1 MSVTPAVPAPDSDAE
16 RRAVELRGF
25 GLASLGF
32 TLLITLTSGIVIP
45 PMIALNLGGLFVL
58 LWRQA
63 SRTPWREIG
72 YVRPR
77 SWPLTIAGG
86 IVFGVA
92 FKLLMKAIVMPLL
105 GADPVNHAY
114 HVLAGNLAIIPAA
127 LWTLTTV
134 GFNEET
140 VWRGYYFE
148 RLGKL
153 WGTSAWAKAATVLV
167 TSFFFALAHFQD
179 QGLAGAEQAAI
190 TGLAFGTIYAI
201 TGTLPFLMIA
211 HSAFDLTAL
220 AIIFWKLETMVAH
233 FVFK

>member
-1 MSVTPAVPAPDSDAE
+1 MRRGSFRVAVWHDAAMSVTPAVPAPDSDAE

-32 TLLITLTSGIVIP
+32 ALLITLTSGIVIP

-63 SRTPWREIG
+63 SRTPVARD
-72 YVRPR
+72 RLRAPR

-179 QGLAGAEQAAI
+179 QGLAGRRAGRDHRARVRDDLRDHGHAAVPHDPR
-190 TGLAFGTIYAI
+190 TRRST
-201 TGTLPFLMIA
+201 
-211 HSAFDLTAL
+211 
-220 AIIFWKLETMVAH
+220 
-233 FVFK
+233 

>member
-1 MSVTPAVPAPDSDAE
+1 MSVTPAVPDSDAE
-16 RRAVELRGF
+16 RNAAKLRGF
-25 GLASLGF
+25 GPASLGF
-32 TLLITLTSGIVIP
+32 TLLITLTSGIVVP
-45 PMIALNLGGLFVL
+45 PMIALNLGVLFVL
-58 LWRQA
+58 IWRQA

-77 SWPLTIAGG
+77 NWPLTIAGG

-92 FKLLMKAIVMPLL
+92 FKLVMKAIVMPLL

-114 HVLAGNLAIIPAA
+114 HFLAGNPAIIPAA
-127 LWTLTTV
+127 LWTLTTA
-134 GFNEET
+134 GLNEET
-140 VWRGYYFE
+140 VFRGYYFE
-148 RLGKL
+148 RLGKW

-167 TSFFFALAHFQD
+167 TSLFFAFGHFHD
-179 QGLAGAEQAAI
+179 QGLAGAEQAAL

-220 AIIFWKLETMVAH
+220 AIIFLKLETTVAH